1 MTGFARADGFADGAS
16 WTWEIKSI
24 NSRSLDARFRLPHGF
39 DRLESRLRGVL
50 AEHFTRGN
58 FSLNLTLVR
67 PARSARLQVNR
78 ELLDEVLALAE
89 ELKQRIDAAPPRADG
104 LLAVRGVLE
113 QIEEEDTVEERER
126 LEDAL
131 AATLFDGLDDLAA
144 ARSQE
149 GASLAAVIT
158 DHLGEIA
165 VLAEAASQTAEA
177 QPKALLNRLRQ
188 QLDALIEDNEKISD
202 ERLAQEVALLAAKS
216 DVREEIDRLKA
227 HVAASR
233 ELLAAGGAIGRRLDF
248 LCQEFN
254 REANT
259 LCAKAAD
266 IALTRIGLDLKATI
280 ERLREQAQNIE

>member
-16 WTWEIKSI
+16 WTWEIKSV

-50 AEHFTRGN
+50 AERFTRGS

-78 ELLDEVLALAE
+78 ELLDEVLALAQ

-113 QIEEEDTVEERER
+113 QVEKEDTVEERER

-131 AATLFDGLDDLAA
+131 AATLLDGLDSLAA
-144 ARSQE
+144 ARLQE
-149 GASLAAVIT
+149 GARLAVVIT

-165 VLAEAASQTAEA
+165 DLAEAASRTAEA
-177 QPKALLNRLRQ
+177 
-188 QLDALIEDNEKISD
+188 
-202 ERLAQEVALLAAKS
+202 
-216 DVREEIDRLKA
+216 
-227 HVAASR
+227 
-233 ELLAAGGAIGRRLDF
+233 
-248 LCQEFN
+248 
-254 REANT
+254 
-259 LCAKAAD
+259 
-266 IALTRIGLDLKATI
+266 
-280 ERLREQAQNIE
+280 